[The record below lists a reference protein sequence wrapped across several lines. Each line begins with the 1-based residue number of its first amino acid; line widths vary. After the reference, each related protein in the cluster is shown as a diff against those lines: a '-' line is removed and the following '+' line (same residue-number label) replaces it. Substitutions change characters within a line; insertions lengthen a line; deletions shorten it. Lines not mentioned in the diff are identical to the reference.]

1 MTKIARVRIM
11 EYLKLELTHN
21 DDQVQLPAHH
31 RST

>member
-21 DDQVQLPAHH
+21 DDLVEFHH
-31 RST
+31 R